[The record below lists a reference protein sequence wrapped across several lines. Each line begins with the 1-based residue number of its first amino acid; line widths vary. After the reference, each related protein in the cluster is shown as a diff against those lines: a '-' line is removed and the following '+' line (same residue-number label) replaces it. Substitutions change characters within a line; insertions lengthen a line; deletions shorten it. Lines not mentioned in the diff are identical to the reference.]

1 MSNLSLKERIS
12 LLEEDLLANPPN
24 IKLHNNMPF
33 AILRYEPEHEWAVK
47 KESKLLA
54 TRLKNHGKEVH
65 FISMAELLWEAVEAS
80 EGLAAVVELEN
91 EQGFEAAQE
100 QVAQYLTDSDWSPL
114 HHLLIR
120 RFADLD
126 PAKDMV
132 FLIRAAS
139 MAPKLYQLS
148 KLFEE
153 MQGHTNITAILF
165 YPGSQVG
172 THGLNFMGLKKESDI
187 PGNYRV
193 KIYG

>member
-12 LLEEDLLANPPN
+12 LLEQDLLANPPN

-33 AILRYEPEHEWAVK
+33 AILRYEPDHEWTVK
-47 KESKLLA
+47 KEAKLLA
-54 TRLKNHGKEVH
+54 TRLKNYGRDVH
-65 FISMAELLWEAVEAS
+65 FISMAELLWEAIAEA
-80 EGLAAVVELEN
+80 EGLDAVVELEK

-100 QVAQYLTDSDWSPL
+100 QVAQYLTDPDWAPL
-114 HHLLIR
+114 HQLLIR
-120 RFADLD
+120 RFSSLD

-132 FLIRAAS
+132 FLMRAAS
-139 MAPKLYQLS
+139 MAPRLYQLS

-153 MQGHTNITAILF
+153 MQGHTSITAILF
-165 YPGSQVG
+165 YPGGQVG
-172 THGLNFMGLKKESDI
+172 THGLNFMGLKKETDI